1 MSFSCCLWIRDFDLG
16 HIAAAVLIL
25 SFILTQIKLMQIE
38 DLNVKPLFRKNN
50 PHRLGA
56 YWIVQWIHYTK
67 KNLLMLE
74 LRDYETKCHNNND

>member
-1 MSFSCCLWIRDFDLG
+1 
-16 HIAAAVLIL
+16 
-25 SFILTQIKLMQIE
+25 MQIE